1 MKNSNFVA
9 DYTKNQGYFMKNVC
23 KMALIGFML
32 MTTLCVQAQDLGSI
46 LNGVLG
52 GGGDDMISNLTSV
65 FKSDKQA
72 NSNNIIGT
80 WSYSEPAIVFTSN
93 NVLTKV
99 AAKVAAGKVEKKL
112 QSYLDQYG
120 LKQGAVT
127 LTFKEDGTLTG
138 TRNGKS
144 LKGQWAVKDSK
155 LQLIVAGIKTPLQL
169 TTQIDGKNLQ
179 FVTDATKLLN
189 LFKTLG
195 AKSTNK
201 NIQTVTSLMKSVN
214 GMQAGVTLRKQ

>member
-1 MKNSNFVA
+1 
-9 DYTKNQGYFMKNVC
+9 MKNVM
-23 KMALIGFML
+23 KKALMGM
-32 MTTLCVQAQDLGSI
+32 MMMVAVNVQAQDLSGI

-52 GGGDDMISNLTSV
+52 GGSDDLVSNLTSV

-144 LKGQWAVKDSK
+144 LKGKWAIQNSK
-155 LQLIVAGIKTPLQL
+155 LQLIVGGVKTPLQL
-169 TTQIDGKNLQ
+169 TTQVDGKNLQ

-189 LFKTLG
+189 LFKTVG
-195 AKSTNK
+195 AKSSTQ
-201 NIQTVTSLMKSVN
+201 NIKTIATLMKSVK
-214 GMQAGVTLRKQ
+214 GMQAGITMRNQ

>member
-1 MKNSNFVA
+1 
-9 DYTKNQGYFMKNVC
+9 MKNVC
-23 KMALIGFML
+23 KMALIGFMM
-32 MTTLCVQAQDLGSI
+32 MTTLGVQAQDLGSI

-52 GGGDDMISNLTSV
+52 GGGDDMVSNLTSV

-127 LTFKEDGTLTG
+127 ITFKEDGTLTG

-144 LKGQWAVKDSK
+144 LKGKWAVKDSK
-155 LQLIVAGIKTPLQL
+155 LQLVVAGIKTPLQL

-214 GMQAGVTLRKQ
+214 GMQAGVTLRRQ

>member
-1 MKNSNFVA
+1 
-9 DYTKNQGYFMKNVC
+9 MKNVM
-23 KMALIGFML
+23 KKALMGM
-32 MTTLCVQAQDLGSI
+32 MMMVAVNVQAQDLSGI

-52 GGGDDMISNLTSV
+52 GGSDDLVSNLTSV

-144 LKGQWAVKDSK
+144 LKGKWAIQNSK
-155 LQLIVAGIKTPLQL
+155 LQLIVGGVKTPLQL
-169 TTQIDGKNLQ
+169 TTQVDGKNLQ